1 MTLPPI
7 SKTSASTL
15 LLVTVLMLSAC
26 SSNMTRRE
34 KNMAIGAGI
43 GAAAGAVVTGGSAT
57 GTAIGAAAGAAVGY
71 GVTENGK
78 KKKK

>member
-1 MTLPPI
+1 MTMHPFYKF
-7 SKTSASTL
+7 SVSAVLVLTL
-15 LLVTVLMLSAC
+15 CALSAC
-26 SSNMTRRE
+26 GSNMTRRE

-71 GVTENGK
+71 GVTENNK